1 MFFLQLAYELCPHH
15 ASHYLGM
22 DVHDT
27 NSVSRNIKMRA
38 GMVITVEPGLF
49 YSLTYTRVSLYKNY
63 SDRTKIPI

>member
-1 MFFLQLAYELCPHH
+1 MFLLQLAYELCPHH

-38 GMVITVEPGLF
+38 GMVITVEPGKF
-49 YSLTYTRVSLYKNY
+49 YFLTRVGLYNKY